1 MVQCGGGRAKPR
13 LHALLQALSAP
24 PRSELSAGGSDVDV
38 AVQEALAV
46 VAWREGGLGPAYAP
60 GAGYLRGGVD
70 ERKYQRPAMASS
82 VVGLEPAELDTPCLT
97 VDLAVLDRNIQTMHT
112 QCRQLGISVRAHFK
126 AHKMPMIALRQAA
139 AGASFACQ
147 KLGEAEVLLRQLPQ
161 ADVMIPYN
169 IVGPQKLRRLA
180 ELICG
185 YPHATICVS
194 ADSHAVVA
202 GLAKAVRHANRLRT
216 YQLANLREDHSAAG
230 PNRAGLSIGVLVELD
245 SGSKRCGAQSPREA
259 VDLAA
264 AIAATPEL
272 ELLGLSHYDRE
283 QRVVGFVAETRR
295 LAAERGLRLRVLS
308 GGGTGTQAAIA
319 AMGSTEA
326 RMGCYC
332 WEGQERLCACPLPPI
347 RMASLLSVSLCVP
360 LCASV
365 LQMYSVEQL
374 HAARLRRARAD
385 S

>member
-1 MVQCGGGRAKPR
+1 MVQYGGGRTKPR

-24 PRSELSAGGSDVDV
+24 PRSALAAGGPDVDV

-82 VVGLEPAELDTPCLT
+82 VLGLEPAELDTPCLT
-97 VDLAVLDRNIQTMHT
+97 VDLAVLERNIQTMHT

-194 ADSHAVVA
+194 ADSHAVVV

-216 YQLANLREDHSAAG
+216 YQLANKREDPIRARGRTVPVYPLVCWWSWTRARSAAARSRHG
-230 PNRAGLSIGVLVELD
+230 R
-245 SGSKRCGAQSPREA
+245 QWTSPRR
-259 VDLAA
+259 
-264 AIAATPEL
+264 
-272 ELLGLSHYDRE
+272 S
-283 QRVVGFVAETRR
+283 QRR
-295 LAAERGLRLRVLS
+295 LSWSCWGSRTTIESSAWWASWRRPEGLRRSV
-308 GGGTGTQAAIA
+308 AC
-319 AMGSTEA
+319 
-326 RMGCYC
+326 GCEC
-332 WEGQERLCACPLPPI
+332 
-347 RMASLLSVSLCVP
+347 
-360 LCASV
+360 
-365 LQMYSVEQL
+365 
-374 HAARLRRARAD
+374 
-385 S
+385 